1 MPDYNRPTQPDD
13 PNNISRMEGTIEI
26 DRLVHDFNADRAH
39 MGEQEG
45 ALRFFGSQK
54 VNDDP
59 DKFEAVEVHLEPTT
73 IPTGTYPVG
82 GEHVKKVVYVDPR
95 TGNTYNAREGEVSL
109 TRVTSLK
116 TLLGSV
122 VCQFSVEDQTIVVAV
137 QYRFKGYGQES
148 GAAGLCLYRLTD

>member
-1 MPDYNRPTQPDD
+1 MPDYNRPTQPDA

-26 DRLVHDFNADRAH
+26 DRLVHEFNADRAH

-54 VNDDP
+54 ENDDP
-59 DKFEAVEVHLEPTT
+59 DRFEAVEVHLTPPT

-95 TGNTYNAREGEVSL
+95 TGNAYNARKGEVSL
-109 TRVTSLK
+109 TRATSLN
-116 TLLGSV
+116 TFFGSV
-122 VCQFSVEDQTIVVAV
+122 VCEFRVEDQTIVVAV
-137 QYRFKGYGQES
+137 QYYFKGYGQ
-148 GAAGLCLYRLTD
+148 